1 MKFYKIQIDGTI
13 KYYKNL
19 KKLCLSESLNYTN
32 VYYKINRTKIGF
44 WTAEGTKVEKC
55 IFQN

>member
-1 MKFYKIQIDGTI
+1 MRFYKIQIDGTI

-32 VYYKINRTKIGF
+32 VYYKINRSKTEC
-44 WTAEGTKVEKC
+44 WTDEGMKVEKC
-55 IFQN
+55 IFEQ